1 MIERYLR
8 LLDLY
13 KQSASPET
21 EREAR
26 ALLLEART
34 ELDRLTIAGENIS
47 DITRYISEVEYYL
60 FDHIANN
67 N

>member
-21 EREAR
+21 QREAR
-26 ALLLEART
+26 ALLLDARE
-34 ELDRLTIAGENIS
+34 ELDRLTIAGGNIS
-47 DITRYISEVEYYL
+47 DITRYISEVEHYL
-60 FDHIANN
+60 FEYYANN

>member
-13 KQSASPET
+13 KQGTSPESQ
-21 EREAR
+21 REAR
-26 ALLLEART
+26 ALLLDARG
-34 ELDRLTIAGENIS
+34 ELDRLTITGGNIS
-47 DITRYISEVEYYL
+47 DITRYISEVEHYL
-60 FDHIANN
+60 FEYAANN